1 MRHWYLSKPE
11 LLLGRLCAKG
21 SDPSNAGSLLMQ
33 VLISTI
39 FVGDLSTREEM
50 AFELQPFL

>member
-11 LLLGRLCAKG
+11 LLLGQLCAKG